1 MEQQRPVHRTIVVF
15 DVEGFGDT
23 RRTNRD
29 QVSVREGLYRAVGD
43 AFQQAGLP
51 WDADACEDRG
61 DGIFVLIPP
70 EVPKSLLV
78 ESLPSAL
85 AAALSVH
92 NDECPGEQ
100 RIRLRMALHAGEV
113 NYDDHGVTAAAVNLT
128 FRLVEAE
135 ALKAAL
141 AGSPGVLAV
150 IVSSWFFD
158 EVVRHIAADAAARY
172 RAVPVSVKETV
183 TTGWICLPSHPASPG
198 EAGRDGLSGGSSWPE
213 VFASV
218 PESPYKGL
226 RAFEGADRDLFF
238 GRASVVQELVRAV
251 ATRALVPVVGAS
263 GVGKSSVVHAGLLPR
278 LEEHEAGWGFVSVR
292 PRPTLMLALAAGL
305 ARLSGSA
312 VPVPVADLEAWQ
324 ERLSRL
330 GLARAA
336 QLACTGSGRERVLV
350 TVDQFE
356 EVLAQESE
364 VLLAQLADLPDDGTL
379 TAVLTLREDSF
390 GAFFVRHASFGERL
404 RRSAVALRGMDRG
417 ELEEVVRVPAALR
430 GVRIA
435 DPLVGELVS
444 AVLDRPGALPLLEFS
459 LDQMWRTLRPGQ
471 HVLSF
476 DAYEAIGRLDGAL
489 AAHADKVLDGLTDP
503 EQGVARN
510 LFVNHL
516 TSAERPEIRQVLR
529 RSDCA
534 PGDWQIIVRLAGE
547 RLVTIS
553 RDDDGNQT
561 AEVVHEAL
569 LRAWDQLRGW
579 LDAERPFRSWRQ
591 VLRDE
596 MAPWADSR
604 ETGVLLTGALL
615 ATSERWLG
623 ERPADLSLDERR
635 FIEMSLTRRAE
646 EEHRYQVLYQRSLA
660 RTLSHAAEAADDPV
674 LAVLLAIEVIER
686 APDAQ
691 ADRLIRACLNRL
703 GAPEVGMI
711 SREAGPE
718 AVRRLRQR
726 LTVADWSRQLD
737 PGGRWVLGGP
747 GASLVV
753 DERGR
758 VRYGTEG
765 VIAMPGPVVAA
776 ACTQAGVVVLGTE
789 AGELAVWQLADRAE
803 KVSGRDLGVPVM
815 CLAVSDTAQ
824 TLVAACDDGVI
835 RVLRGED
842 VSDMALLPCPGFVR
856 DIDVSAG
863 RLVAALSH
871 DRRVRVWDQVSQARV
886 CESVTGIGASRLA
899 IDPGEDHV
907 IVGDAVTG
915 GDIGRFPLST
925 RALTAW
931 ARQAAGRQLTPAER
945 RRYIDDPLA

>member
-1 MEQQRPVHRTIVVF
+1 MEQQRPVHRTIVVL

-43 AFQQAGLP
+43 AFQQAGVP

-85 AAALSVH
+85 AAALSAH
-92 NDECPGEQ
+92 NGRRPGQQ
-100 RIRLRMALHAGEV
+100 RIRLRMALHAGEI

-135 ALKAAL
+135 PLKTAL

-158 EVVRHIAADAAARY
+158 EVVRHIAADAAAWY
-172 RAVPVSVKETV
+172 RAVPVSVKETI
-183 TTGWICLPSHPASPG
+183 TTGWICLPDHPSSPG
-198 EAGRDGLSGGSSWPE
+198 ETGRDGLPGGSSWPE
-213 VFASV
+213 VFALV

-226 RAFEGADRDLFF
+226 RAFEVADRDLFF

-278 LEEHEAGWGFVSVR
+278 LEEQEAGWGFLSVR

-312 VPVPVADLEAWQ
+312 VPVPVAELEAWQ

-330 GLARAA
+330 GLAGAA
-336 QLACTGSGRERVLV
+336 ELACTGSGHERVLV

-356 EVLAQESE
+356 EVLAQESD
-364 VLLAQLADLPDDGTL
+364 VLLAQLADLADDGTL

-404 RRSAVALRGMDRG
+404 RHSAIALRGMDRG

-435 DPLVGELVS
+435 DPLVEELIG

-459 LDQMWRTLRPGQ
+459 LDQMWRTLRSGR

-489 AAHADKVLDGLTDP
+489 AAHADKVLDGLTAA
-503 EQGVARN
+503 EQGIARN

-516 TSAERPEIRQVLR
+516 TSPEQPEIRQVLR
-529 RSDCA
+529 RADCA
-534 PGDWQIIVRLAGE
+534 PGDWQIVVQLAGE

-569 LRAWDQLRGW
+569 LRAWGRLRGW
-579 LDAERPFRSWRQ
+579 LDAERPFRSWRR
-591 VLRDE
+591 VLRNE
-596 MAPWADSR
+596 ITPWQESG
-604 ETGVLLTGALL
+604 ETGALLTGALL

-623 ERPADLSLDERR
+623 ERAADLSLDERR
-635 FIEMSLTRRAE
+635 FIEVSLTWRAE
-646 EEHRYQVLYQRSLA
+646 QEHRFQVLYQRSLA
-660 RTLSHAAEAADDPV
+660 RTLSHAAEAARDPV
-674 LAVLLAIEVIER
+674 LAVLLAVEVIER

-691 ADRLIRACLNRL
+691 ADRLVRAYLNRL
-703 GAPEVGMI
+703 GVP
-711 SREAGPE
+711 EAGAIPQEARPE

-726 LTVADWSRQLD
+726 LTVADWSRQ
-737 PGGRWVLGGP
+737 PGPSGRWVFGGP

-758 VRYGTEG
+758 VRNSAGG
-765 VIAMPGPVVAA
+765 MIAMPGPAVVA
-776 ACTQAGVVVLGTE
+776 ACTQAGVAVLGTE
-789 AGELAVWQLADRAE
+789 AGQLAVWQLADRAE

-815 CLAVSDTAQ
+815 CLAISDTAQ
-824 TLVAACDDGVI
+824 TLAAACDDGVI

-842 VSDMALLPCPGFVR
+842 LSDMTLLPCPGFVR

-863 RLVAALSH
+863 RLVAALSY
-871 DRRVRVWDQVSQARV
+871 DRRIRAWDLVSQARV

-899 IDPGEDHV
+899 IDPGEDYV
-907 IVGDAVTG
+907 LAGEEDTS
-915 GDIGRFPLST
+915 GDISRFPLSAQ
-925 RALTAW
+925 ALAVW
-931 ARQAAGRQLTPAER
+931 ARQAAGRQLTAAER
-945 RRYIDDPLA
+945 RRYIDDPPV